1 MDHGPIARILDRRIL
16 VLDGAMGTMIQDR
29 GLGEA
34 DFRGDHFASHPR
46 SLMGNN
52 DVLSLTRPDVIG
64 DIHRAYLAAGADVI
78 ETNTFSATRFPMA
91 EYGLEDAVAEI
102 NLAAARIAREAA
114 DECSARTPEK
124 PRFVAGVLGPMNRT
138 ASISPDV
145 NDPGARDTTFE
156 ELRAAYEEQVR
167 ALVEGGVDLL
177 MVETVF
183 DTLNAK
189 AAVFAILEVGA
200 GLPVMISGT
209 ITDQSGRTLTGQTP
223 EAFWNSV
230 RHAEPLSVGLNC
242 ALGPEALRPYLQE
255 LSSVSECRISCHPN
269 AGLPNAFGGY
279 DLSPEKM
286 ARAMGDFARSGLL
299 NFAGCCCGAGPEH
312 VAAIAEAVEGVP
324 PRKLPK
330 LPVETR
336 LAGLEPL
343 NVGPGSLFVN
353 VGERT
358 NVTGSRRFA
367 RLIRAGEYE
376 AALEVARQQVRN
388 GAQIVDVNMDE
399 GMLDSEAAMVRF
411 LNLMASEPEISR
423 VPVMIDS
430 SRWEVIEAGLR
441 CVQGKPVVNSISLKD
456 GEETFRE
463 QARLARR
470 YGAAVVVMAFDEAG
484 QADTADRK
492 TEICARS
499 YDILVRQEGFPP
511 EDVIFDPNIFA
522 VATGI
527 AEHDEYAAAFVEAT
541 RRIKATL
548 PHALV
553 SGGVSNVSFSFRGS
567 HGVREAMHSA
577 FLYHATQAGMD
588 MGIVNAG
595 AVAVYDEIPP
605 ELLRAVE
612 DVLFNRAEGATER
625 LTALAD
631 RYRGSVAEDAD
642 DLSWRE
648 ARVES
653 RLRHALVHGVADFV
667 EEDVEEARQEAERA
681 LHVIEGPL
689 MAGMNAVGDLFG
701 AGKMFLPQVVKSAR
715 VMKRAVARL
724 VPHLEREKAAGDGDR
739 SAGKIVLATVKG
751 DVHDIG
757 KNIVG
762 VVLQCNNYEVFDL
775 GVMAPAE
782 AILAKAREVGAD
794 VVGLSGLI
802 TPSLDQM
809 VHVASEMER
818 TGMTVPLL
826 IGGATTSRVHTAVK
840 IEERYSGSTVHVL
853 DASRCPGVVGKLLD
867 EGGRTA
873 YAAGVR
879 EEYEAIR
886 RKRLGTARRREPL
899 LPLEAARKNR
909 LKLDWTSRRPVR
921 PTFLGKRMFPAGR
934 GRGSASAAGP
944 AGFPGSRDAPSSVRA
959 TGSAGGD
966 LASAAS
972 ASANSAGTGS
982 AGATDAASFAAHGH
996 GSAAAPSITPP
1007 ARSYD
1012 LAELAERID
1021 WTPFFRTWELKG
1033 SYPDILSDPEVG
1045 AQATSLHEDAL
1056 ALLRRIRR
1064 EGLLQARAVIGLY
1077 PAASDG
1083 DDLVLF
1089 ADESRRERAAVFPCL
1104 RQQFRKGAGRPNLS
1118 LADFVAPAGTGTP
1131 DYAGAFVVTAG
1142 HGAAELAAAFEA
1154 EGDDYHAILTKAL
1167 ADRLAEA
1174 FAERMHERVRKEFW
1188 GYAAGESLANSQ
1200 LIAEEYAGIRPAP
1213 GYPACPDHAHK
1224 QTIFALLEAERI
1236 GVSLTESWA
1245 MAPAASVA
1253 GLYLGHP
1260 ESFYFGV
1267 GRVGSDQLEEYAAR
1281 SGVAVEEAARR
1292 LGPSLAD
1299 DARAPRPGRAP
1310 RSAPTLGARKG
1321 PAGA

>member
-1 MDHGPIARILDRRIL
+1 MTEDGAGDKLASLLNQRIL
-16 VLDGAMGTMIQDR
+16 VLDGAMGTMIQGCR
-29 GLGEA
+29 LGEA
-34 DFRGDHFASHPR
+34 DFRGDHFPSHARP
-46 SLMGNN
+46 LLGNN
-52 DVLSLTRPDVIG
+52 DVLCLTRPDVIG
-64 DIHRAYLAAGADVI
+64 EIHRAYLEAGADVI
-78 ETNTFSATRFPMA
+78 GTNTFSATRFPMS
-91 EYGLEDAVAEI
+91 EYGVEDAVREI
-102 NLAAARIAREAA
+102 NLAAARVAREAA
-114 DECSARTPEK
+114 DEYSARTPEK
-124 PRFVAGVLGPMNRT
+124 PRWVAGVLGPMNRT

-145 NDPGARDTTFE
+145 NDPGARNVSFE
-156 ELRAAYEEQVR
+156 ELRVAYKEQAL

-189 AAVFAILEVGA
+189 AALFAILEA
-200 GLPVMISGT
+200 MDSLATRRTPAAAHRRRRIPIMISGT

-223 EAFWNSV
+223 EAFYNSV

-255 LSSVSECRISCHPN
+255 LSAVSECLISCHPN

-279 DLSPEKM
+279 DLSPEEM
-286 ARAMGDFARSGLL
+286 ARAMGGFARSGLL
-299 NFAGCCCGAGPEH
+299 NFAGGCCGTGPEH
-312 VAAIAEAVEGVP
+312 VAAIAQAVDGVQ
-324 PRKLPK
+324 PRKIPELPAA
-330 LPVETR
+330 TR

-343 NVGPGSLFVN
+343 NVGPDSLFVN

-367 RLIRAGEYE
+367 RLIRNGDYE

-388 GAQIVDVNMDE
+388 GAQVVDVNMDE
-399 GMLDSEAAMVRF
+399 GMLDSKAAMVRF
-411 LNLMASEPEISR
+411 LNLMAAEPDISR

-441 CVQGKPVVNSISLKD
+441 CVQGKAVVNSISLKD
-456 GEETFRE
+456 GEEAFRE
-463 QARLARR
+463 KARLTRR

-484 QADTADRK
+484 QADTAERK
-492 TEICARS
+492 VEICARS
-499 YDILVRQEGFPP
+499 YDILARQEGFPP

-527 AEHDEYAAAFVEAT
+527 PEHSEYATAFFEAV

-567 HGVREAMHSA
+567 GGVREAMHSA

-595 AVAVYDEIPP
+595 AVAVYDEIPL
-605 ELLRAVE
+605 EMLRAVE
-612 DVLFNRAEGATER
+612 DVLFNRDRGATDRLATLAER
-625 LTALAD
+625 
-631 RYRGSVAEDAD
+631 YMGSVAEDRE
-642 DLSWRE
+642 DLSWRDAPVE
-648 ARVES
+648 A
-653 RLRHALVHGVADFV
+653 RLRHALVHGIAEHV

-724 VPHLEREKAAGDGDR
+724 VPHLEREKAAGDGGR
-739 SAGKIVLATVKG
+739 SAGRVVLATVKG

-794 VVGLSGLI
+794 AVGLSGLI

-826 IGGATTSRVHTAVK
+826 IGGATTSRAHTAVK

-867 EGGRTA
+867 EGERTA
-873 YAAGVR
+873 YAAAVR
-879 EEYEAIR
+879 EEYGELR
-886 RKRLGTARRREPL
+886 RKRLGAARRRAPL
-899 LPLEAARKNR
+899 LSLDAARKNR
-909 LKLDWTSRRPVR
+909 LRLDWESFRSVR
-921 PTFLGKRMFPAGR
+921 PTFLGKRMFPT
-934 GRGSASAAGP
+934 
-944 AGFPGSRDAPSSVRA
+944 SRES
-959 TGSAGGD
+959 GSAG
-966 LASAAS
+966 LAARGHGSAAS
-972 ASANSAGTGS
+972 AGL
-982 AGATDAASFAAHGH
+982 AAHGH
-996 GSAAAPSITPP
+996 GSAASPALPAAA

-1012 LAELAERID
+1012 LGELTARID

-1033 SYPDILSDPEVG
+1033 SYPEILSDSEVG
-1045 AQATSLHEDAL
+1045 AQAASLHEDAL

-1064 EGLLQARAVIGLY
+1064 EGLLRAQAVIGLY

-1089 ADESRRERAAVFPCL
+1089 ADDSRREPAAVFPCL

-1118 LADFVAPAGTGTP
+1118 LADFVAPAGSGAR

-1154 EGDDYHAILTKAL
+1154 EGDDYQAILSKAL

-1188 GYAAGESLANSQ
+1188 GYAAGESLANRQ
-1200 LIAEEYAGIRPAP
+1200 LIAEEYSGMRPAP
-1213 GYPACPDHAHK
+1213 GYPACPDHAQK
-1224 QTIFALLEAERI
+1224 RAIFKLLEAERI
-1236 GVSLTESWA
+1236 GVSLTESCA
-1245 MAPAASVA
+1245 MTPAASVA
-1253 GLYLGHP
+1253 GLYVGHP
-1260 ESFYFGV
+1260 GSFYFGV
-1267 GRVGSDQLEEYAAR
+1267 GRIGGDQLEEYASR
-1281 SGVAVEEAARR
+1281 CGVAVEEAARR
-1292 LGPSLAD
+1292 LGPSLAEGVGEPGPVGE
-1299 DARAPRPGRAP
+1299 PRPVRDP
-1310 RSAPTLGARKG
+1310 APTEARTLAAG
-1321 PAGA
+1321 ERPAGA